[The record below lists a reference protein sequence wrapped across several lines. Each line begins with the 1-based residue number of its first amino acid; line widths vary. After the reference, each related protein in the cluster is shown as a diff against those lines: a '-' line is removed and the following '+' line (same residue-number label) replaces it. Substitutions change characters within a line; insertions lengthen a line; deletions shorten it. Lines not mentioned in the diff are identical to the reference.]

1 MTGVPGV
8 GKTTV
13 CSMLAAQYPGRYCH
27 VSFGKLILE
36 ALESGERAL
45 SYSGLRREVSKFVT
59 PAVIERA
66 TRLLEERAR
75 SAEPTIWTVVDSHAV
90 SQDWYGYRVTA
101 DGPRYFAVI
110 RYKAIVNLFANA
122 GAVLNRTVLD
132 RAGRHALSEKELE
145 LHSGLQAAVSICY
158 GSLSECPVFFVD
170 AGGDIKA
177 VVERVDAVL
186 KGCEGESIP
195 VP

>member
-1 MTGVPGV
+1 MICLVTGVPGV

-13 CSMLAAQYPGRYCH
+13 CSMLAAKYPDRYRH

-36 ALESGERAL
+36 ALQESGERAVNH
-45 SYSGLRREVSKFVT
+45 SDLRRDVSRLVT
-59 PAVIERA
+59 PTVIERA

-75 SAEPTIWTVVDSHAV
+75 SGDARAWAIVDSHAV

-110 RYKAIVNLFANA
+110 RYSAIVNLFADA
-122 GAVLNRTVLD
+122 ATVLKRTASD
-132 RAGRHALSEKELE
+132 RAGRRALSEKELE
-145 LHSGLQAAVSICY
+145 IHFGLQAAVSICY

-170 AGGDIKA
+170 GGGELDA
-177 VVERVDAVL
+177 VVERVHAVL
-186 KGCEGESIP
+186 KG
-195 VP
+195 V